1 MKNEPQR
8 KPQCFMLPRRRN
20 IHTAVNTNSH
30 VPFVLSCLHHRIHLK
45 RLLSLLCTLINHN
58 SYIIWETQ
66 QPHGFPRGKEKDVSV
81 NMCLVH
87 KGGESWNHIEND
99 SNDSEE
105 LLCIAWHFPSPL
117 AAPQSVPATTQH
129 LWMLMHTRTH
139 THTINSVYWQR
150 TISVRGIPKVPSVM
164 SLSAL
169 EIIFSAFILLPPVKF
184 NLSRLIF

>member
-139 THTINSVYWQR
+139 THNKFSILATHHKCQR
-150 TISVRGIPKVPSVM
+150 YTKGAFGNV
-164 SLSAL
+164 SLCFGNNIFCLYSAAPC
-169 EIIFSAFILLPPVKF
+169 EI
-184 NLSRLIF
+184 